1 MSQIPDAVPDTLP
14 PPLRAT
20 GADGAT
26 IEAHAQGAHLVRWS
40 PAGESGNR
48 LFLSSASA
56 YRRGAAIR
64 GGVPVIFPQFAAE
77 GPLPKHG
84 FARTMPWELQSAQG
98 ATLRFALTDTAATR
112 AIWPYAFRAGLEVSA
127 AGRELRVTLSLHN
140 PGETALAFTAALHTY
155 IAVADIAAATLSGL
169 KGLHYRD
176 SARGD
181 ASGRQAEA
189 LLGFDGEIDRIYF
202 DAPAQLQLRE
212 PQRTLTIRQQGFCDT
227 VVWNPGPRKAA
238 ALADLEPGGERRMLC
253 IEAATIGEPLRLAPG
268 AAWSGTQWLIA
279 G

>member
-1 MSQIPDAVPDTLP
+1 MSQIPDAFPDTLP

-26 IEAHAQGAHLVRWS
+26 IEAHAQGAHLVSWS
-40 PAGESGNR
+40 PAGETGNR
-48 LFLSSASA
+48 LFLSAASG
-56 YRRGAAIR
+56 YRRGVAIR

-84 FARTMPWELQSAQG
+84 FARTMPWELQSVQG

-112 AIWPYAFRAGLEVSA
+112 AIWPQAFHAGLEVSA
-127 AGRELRVTLSLHN
+127 AGRALRVTLSLHN
-140 PGETALAFTAALHTY
+140 PGEAALECTLALHTY
-155 IAVADIAAATLSGL
+155 LAVEDIGAARLSGL
-169 KGLHYRD
+169 QGLRYRD

-181 ASGRQAEA
+181 ASARQAEA

-202 DAPAQLQLRE
+202 DAPAQLLLQE
-212 PQRTLTIRQQGFCDT
+212 PQRATTIRQQGFRDT
-227 VVWNPGPRKAA
+227 VVWNPGPTKAA

-268 AAWSGTQWLIA
+268 ADWSGTQWLVA

>member
-1 MSQIPDAVPDTLP
+1 MSQIPDAFPDTLP

-20 GADGAT
+20 GTDGAT

-40 PAGESGNR
+40 PAGETGNR
-48 LFLSSASA
+48 LFLSAASG
-56 YRRGAAIR
+56 YRRGVAIR

-84 FARTMPWELQSAQG
+84 FARTMPWELQSMQG

-112 AIWPYAFRAGLEVSA
+112 AIWPHAFRAGLEVSA
-127 AGRELRVTLSLHN
+127 TGRELRVTLSLHN
-140 PGETALAFTAALHTY
+140 PGEAALECTLALHTY
-155 IAVADIAAATLSGL
+155 LAVTDIAAATLSGL
-169 KGLHYRD
+169 QGLHYRD

-181 ASGRQAEA
+181 APGRQTEA
-189 LLGFDGEIDRIYF
+189 LLGFEGEIDRIYF
-202 DAPAQLQLRE
+202 DAPAQLLLQE
-212 PQRTLTIRQQGFCDT
+212 PQRATTIRQQGFRDT
-227 VVWNPGPRKAA
+227 VVWNPGPAKAA

-268 AAWSGTQWLIA
+268 ADWSGTQWLIA

>member
-1 MSQIPDAVPDTLP
+1 MSQIPDELADALP

-26 IEAHAQGAHLVRWS
+26 IEAHAHGAHLVRWS
-40 PAGESGNR
+40 PAGESSNR

-56 YRRGAAIR
+56 YRRGVAIR

-77 GPLPKHG
+77 GPLPRHG
-84 FARTMPWELQSAQG
+84 FARTMSWELQSAQG

-112 AIWPYAFRAGLEVSA
+112 AIWPHAFRAGLELAA
-127 AGRELRVTLSLHN
+127 AGRELRITLSLHN

-155 IAVADIAAATLSGL
+155 IAVMEIGTARLHGL
-169 KGLHYRD
+169 QGLRYRD

-189 LLGFDGEIDRIYF
+189 LLGFDDEIDRIYF
-202 DAPAQLQLRE
+202 DAPPQLQLQE
-212 PQRTLTIRQQGFCDT
+212 PQRTLTIRQQGFRDT
-227 VVWNPGPRKAA
+227 VVWNPGSRKAA

-253 IEAATIGEPLRLAPG
+253 IEAATVGEPHRLAPG
-268 AAWSGTQWLIA
+268 AEWSGTQWLVA